1 MLMIRLSRIGRKKRP
16 SYRVVVQEKRQATN
30 STALEIVGSYN
41 PLTHPATFS
50 VKEDRVRH
58 WIGHGAQ
65 VSDTLWN
72 LFVERKIVSG
82 EKRKITRAKKNVE
95 GEQTKK
101 E

>member
-30 STALEIVGSYN
+30 STALEILGSFD
-41 PLTHPATFS
+41 PLTHPTTFT

-72 LFVERKIVSG
+72 LFIDRKILSG

-95 GEQTKK
+95 AEEKK
-101 E
+101 